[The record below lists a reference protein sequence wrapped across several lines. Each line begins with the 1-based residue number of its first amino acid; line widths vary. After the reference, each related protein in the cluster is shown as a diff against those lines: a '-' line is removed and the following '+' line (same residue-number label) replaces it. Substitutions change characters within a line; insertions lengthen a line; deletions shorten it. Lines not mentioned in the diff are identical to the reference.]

1 MTVTRVHTLSLAERD
16 RRWAAIRSA
25 MAERGLGAL
34 IIRGISSKWDSGT
47 ANVRYVSQ
55 IGGNG
60 EEAIV
65 VFPMTGEPI
74 VLVWAP
80 SQVRW
85 WGEAQSWV
93 KEVRQGSPSWPSKTS
108 QALAELNCDKGR
120 IGVVGIGGRSEAGRI
135 MSYDVFTGIQAAL
148 PNAKLEPAS
157 DIMEK
162 LRLCKSEEEIGFIER
177 AALLGDVGVQAMLK
191 AAQPGVRAYE
201 VYGEILG
208 AVFKAGGESPMFLI
222 FETGKE
228 PHHAVRFPSGEKLER
243 GDWIIQEI
251 SPKFGGYWSQVMVPV
266 CLGNPEPIYR
276 RLAEAAVQGHEA
288 AIQTIRAGI
297 GTRELAEA
305 INRPIKEAGFTAYH
319 PQWQGLGLEQ
329 LEEPSDWFTAGGVV
343 TADVRNEE
351 LKEGMVLGLQPM
363 ASTADKTKGLQIG
376 ATVVVTK
383 TGCRVL
389 GKTKMDLYE
398 I

>member
-1 MTVTRVHTLSLAERD
+1 MTITRVHTLSLAERD

-93 KEVRQGSPSWPSKTS
+93 KEVRQGSPSWPSKTA

-135 MSYDVFTGIQAAL
+135 MSYDVFSGIQAAL

-177 AALLGDVGVQAMLK
+177 AALLGDIGVQAMLK
-191 AAQPGVRAYE
+191 AARPGVRAYE

-228 PHHAVRFPSGEKLER
+228 PHHAVRFPSGEKLDR

-266 CLGNPEPIYR
+266 CLGKPEPIYR
-276 RLAEAAVQGHEA
+276 RLAEAAVHGHEA

-305 INRPIKEAGFTAYH
+305 INRPIKDAGFTAYH

-363 ASTADKTKGLQIG
+363 ASTTDKSKGLQIG